1 MYSGYGFGIMMVALV
16 AIPVIPHWG
25 WRGLFWL
32 GAIPLVMAPFLWRA
46 LPRSFEQLARSGK
59 HAEAVD
65 AGVAFGAASETA
77 EWLAA
82 HARDPS
88 STAPIQSQG
97 GIAALFAEDRKS
109 VVEGKR
115 VSVTVDPCGRRS
127 SKKKQKKST

>member
-77 EWLAA
+77 ERSGEHTSELQSLMRISYAV
-82 HARDPS
+82 S
-88 STAPIQSQG
+88 SLKQTIQ
-97 GIAALFAEDRKS
+97 RK
-109 VVEGKR
+109 
-115 VSVTVDPCGRRS
+115 T
-127 SKKKQKKST
+127 QTY